1 MDELILSLL
10 KNHSECIGDGI
21 DENII
26 IKVEE
31 KLDIKIPNEYRLF
44 LLNIGYAEIYGDVIY
59 YVDEEE
65 GIVELIDYQNQNN
78 QYLEQGFLEFFS
90 NDIDG
95 WFYINIDNGKV
106 YLREIDNLFANSF
119 NDFIVKMLSS

>member
-10 KNHSECIGDGI
+10 KNHSEYIGDGI

-119 NDFIVKMLSS
+119 NDFIVKMLSL